1 MGTTSQESPKAG
13 GLLLATILVG
23 QFLAIL
29 NVNIV
34 NVATPTIESDL
45 HSSGAGLQM
54 IIAGYTIVY
63 AVLLIT
69 GARIGD
75 LFGYRRAFLGGLA
88 AFTVTTLAAGLAP
101 TTGWLVAARLLQGAG
116 AAMMMPQVLT
126 LIQRNFQGAARGRAI
141 GLWSLMIS
149 GGIVAG
155 QALGG
160 ILLGLGL
167 GWRVVFLAVVPIAL
181 LLLVAGA
188 RLLPADH
195 GGGRGGLDPLGLV
208 TLSAAV
214 LLFVVPLV
222 LGRDLGWPLWG
233 WISMG
238 LSVVMFAVFVR
249 VERWVTGRGGRPLVD
264 ARVLRAPG
272 MRPGLA
278 VLLFGPATW
287 GAFLFTSALHLQGDL
302 HMTPLASGMMLVPCA
317 LAFGLVGLA
326 WPRLPLRLQRPL
338 VPFGYVLAAPRVHR
352 PRPRRGRRLPVRP
365 DGRPRR
371 RGTRRT
377 GRGDEHGHRKGGR
390 RLRGGRQRRPP
401 DGDADR
407 PGHRSRR
414 HRHPVHL
421 PGHRI
426 LFHGLHDHGRRHG
439 RPRRPGRPQLPLPRT
454 PPQADPLMTGEP
466 ASFHGRGPLAWHGEA
481 HDPPATGARRAC

>member
-1 MGTTSQESPKAG
+1 MSQTTVVPSEGVTTPQEAHEAG
-13 GLLLATILVG
+13 GLLLTTILLG

-34 NVATPTIESDL
+34 NVATPTIEADL

-69 GARIGD
+69 GARVGD

-126 LIQRNFQGAARGRAI
+126 LIQRNYHGAARGRAI
-141 GLWSLMIS
+141 GLWSLVIS

-160 ILLGLGL
+160 ILLGVGL
-167 GWRVVFLAVVPIAL
+167 GWRIVFLALVPVAAL
-181 LLLVAGA
+181 LLITGH
-188 RLLPADH
+188 RLLPRDS
-195 GGGRGGLDPLGLV
+195 GGGRTGLDPWGLV

-233 WISMG
+233 WISMA
-238 LSVVMFAVFVR
+238 LSVATFAVFVR
-249 VERWVTGRGGRPLVD
+249 VERWVTARGGRPLVD

-326 WPRLPLRLQRPL
+326 WPRLPVRLQRPL
-338 VPFGYVLAAPRVHR
+338 LPFGYVVAAPAYIGLGLAANGGVVYAVMSALV
-352 PRPRRGRRLPVRP
+352 GAGLGVQVAVTNLATEQV
-365 DGRPRR
+365 DGAYAADASGALLTVMQIGQVIGVAAVGTLFITLDTGPTASSAPMATSLAMA
-371 RGTRRT
+371 GLAVLAGLASLFLTRRP
-377 GRGDEHGHRKGGR
+377 K
-390 RLRGGRQRRPP
+390 
-401 DGDADR
+401 
-407 PGHRSRR
+407 
-414 HRHPVHL
+414 
-421 PGHRI
+421 
-426 LFHGLHDHGRRHG
+426 
-439 RPRRPGRPQLPLPRT
+439 
-454 PPQADPLMTGEP
+454 
-466 ASFHGRGPLAWHGEA
+466 PLASA
-481 HDPPATGARRAC
+481 

>member
-1 MGTTSQESPKAG
+1 MSQTTAVPSPVGTTSPESPKAG

-160 ILLGLGL
+160 ILLGFGL
-167 GWRVVFLAVVPIAL
+167 GWRVVFLVVVPVAL
-181 LLLVAGA
+181 LLLAAGA

-317 LAFGLVGLA
+317 LTFGLVGLA

-338 VPFGYVLAAPRVHR
+338 VPFGYVLAAPAYIGLGLAAEGGFLYALMGALV
-352 PRPRRGRRLPVRP
+352 GAGLGVQVAVTNMATEQV
-365 DGRPRR
+365 DGAYAADASGALLTVMQIGQVIGVAAI
-371 RGTRRT
+371 GTLFISLDT
-377 GRGDEHGHRKGGR
+377 VSSSTASMTTAAAMAALAVLAG
-390 RLRGGRQRRPP
+390 LSSLFLVRRPKP
-401 DGDADR
+401 I
-407 PGHRSRR
+407 PS
-414 HRHPVHL
+414 
-421 PGHRI
+421 
-426 LFHGLHDHGRRHG
+426 
-439 RPRRPGRPQLPLPRT
+439 
-454 PPQADPLMTGEP
+454 
-466 ASFHGRGPLAWHGEA
+466 
-481 HDPPATGARRAC
+481 